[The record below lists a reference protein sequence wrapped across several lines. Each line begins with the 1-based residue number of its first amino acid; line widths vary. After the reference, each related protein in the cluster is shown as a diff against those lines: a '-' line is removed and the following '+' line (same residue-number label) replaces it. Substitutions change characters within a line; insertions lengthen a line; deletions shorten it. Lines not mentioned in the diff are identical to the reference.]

1 MRTWEKRG
9 GGYHSTVERRN
20 PKQPQPPG
28 IFFETL
34 QIMVDNYIITIS
46 TGDPWISSTINSI
59 TGIMVS
65 PTGSSRTL
73 GGRALCG
80 WLPGAV
86 CWDMFLF
93 QLFIMLENGL
103 EHGGLPP
110 PQKKNTWK
118 IRSLVFYQLITVI
131 IDVFPTIFH
140 GFLWGKTSVFF
151 FPGADLSHE
160 LQPLFGVPKWDAC
173 IFWSS
178 LLVDGCG
185 ETLRHFL
192 SCEL

>member
-1 MRTWEKRG
+1 MVLLQEWWGVTCCSGWLCDCQDFMILQDPDDEERALHLEELHVVTFFDANASVIQGTRKNMRFKIWELEKNGG

-110 PQKKNTWK
+110 PPKKTPEK
-118 IRSLVFYQLITVI
+118 SE
-131 IDVFPTIFH
+131 
-140 GFLWGKTSVFF
+140 
-151 FPGADLSHE
+151 A
-160 LQPLFGVPKWDAC
+160 
-173 IFWSS
+173 
-178 LLVDGCG
+178 
-185 ETLRHFL
+185 
-192 SCEL
+192 

>member
-1 MRTWEKRG
+1 MRTWEKR

-110 PQKKNTWK
+110 PPKKNTWK

-151 FPGADLSHE
+151 FQERIFPTNYSRCLGYPNEMLAFFGAHCWWMDVVKH
-160 LQPLFGVPKWDAC
+160 
-173 IFWSS
+173 
-178 LLVDGCG
+178 
-185 ETLRHFL
+185 
-192 SCEL
+192 